1 MSNPSTSQNIDN
13 RAGKYLTFELA
24 NEAYGIEIIRV
35 REIIG
40 MMKVTHV
47 PQMPSYVCGVIN
59 LRGKVIPVIDLRL
72 KFDME
77 YAEPTA
83 ETCIIVVDV
92 NGNQMGLRVDKVSE
106 VLDIP
111 GADIEDPPQVDSNVD
126 TTFIL
131 GMGKAKDRVNI
142 LLDIAYVV
150 DGTEMADYSAASETS
165 VVENS

>member
-1 MSNPSTSQNIDN
+1 MSNPSTGQKVDS
-13 RAGKYLTFELA
+13 RVGKYLTFELA
-24 NEAYGIEIIRV
+24 DEAYGIEIIKV

-40 MMKVTHV
+40 MMKITNV
-47 PQMPSYVCGVIN
+47 PQMPGYVCGVIN

-72 KFDME
+72 KFEME

-111 GADIEDPPQVDSNVD
+111 GCDIEDAPQVDSSVD
-126 TTFIL
+126 NTFIL

-150 DGTEMADYSAASETS
+150 NGPEAGECASLNDTS
-165 VVENS
+165 VVENA